1 MLLQWS
7 KLSQKRLAID
17 ASTALPFRSRTCLKY
32 KRIESTFL
40 QLDISRILDG
50 KLLPHGGTQL
60 AIQSYG
66 SFTVISQFT
75 LPRYLTFPRWFFH
88 GNEAYSKGQCSQKWK
103 PWFHLEFFKV
113 SKQAYLKSKGFEIA
127 KVQQGGQSWFIQQMD
142 RCWAAKRFS
151 DLKEAF
157 RISVNQIHFSLSFLD
172 LFVCILVDFLYW
184 APFSI
189 LKVQLSQMDVYRD
202 EQKR

>member
-127 KVQQGGQSWFIQQMD
+127 KVQLARGSKLIYTAYWSLLSCKTIF
-142 RCWAAKRFS
+142 RFERS
-151 DLKEAF
+151 VSNF
-157 RISVNQIHFSLSFLD
+157 RKSNPFLSLSFLD
-172 LFVCILVDFLYW
+172 LFVCSSW
-184 APFSI
+184 AELRAKPWA
-189 LKVQLSQMDVYRD
+189 
-202 EQKR
+202 KRSEF